1 MDTWRNVILQNF
13 PEFGHHPKAWELAD
27 VARQL
32 GELLWRAAQAGDA
45 ATLQRVI
52 KFLVWAEEEGKQQ
65 EGLAWLCEDV
75 LRRTVSVA
83 DTRAAL
89 IAALD
94 TRTLHCLKRAIA
106 YLTSAEVVAEVE
118 QGVHADLARR
128 PNSAVAG

>member
-27 VARQL
+27 LARQL
-32 GELLWRAAQAGDA
+32 GELLWRAAQAGDD
-45 ATLQRVI
+45 ATVGRVV
-52 KFLVWAEEEGKQQ
+52 KFLVWAEEEGKHQ

-75 LRRTVSVA
+75 LRHTLSA
-83 DTRAAL
+83 PDTRAAL

-106 YLTSAEVVAEVE
+106 YLTSAEVLAEME
-118 QGVHADLARR
+118 QGVRADKASR
-128 PNSAVAG
+128 PNRAVAG